1 MNSRDLTK
9 RIELFAITSV
19 SDGFGGFTV
28 SSASLGKSWA
38 KIESIQPGRSNNLDE
53 FGITDLNKSIFVTVR
68 KRNDLVYSMET
79 MFFTY
84 RGSKYTISTAPTNVD
99 FNDRWIKFTGAIE
112 TTKSNEVET

>member
-9 RIELFAITSV
+9 QIELFELVSV
-19 SDGFGGFTV
+19 SDGYGGYNVTE
-28 SSASLGKSWA
+28 SSLGKSWA
-38 KIESIQPGRSNNLDE
+38 KIESLQPGRSNNLDN
-53 FGITDLNKSIFVTVR
+53 FGITDLNNSIFVTVR

-79 MFFTY
+79 MFFKY

-112 TTKSNEVET
+112 TTKSNEVGA